1 MTKLQITL
9 ERHPSMRVTWKVWR
23 GITEPYE
30 LLGEGEAYSWF
41 AATNEAATFI
51 VDAADRGEI

>member
-1 MTKLQITL
+1 
-9 ERHPSMRVTWKVWR
+9 MRVSWKVWR

-51 VDAADRGEI
+51 VDAADRGEV